1 MVGGL
6 SIPALLKEGKKTA
19 ILSIPIIIGQISQM
33 LMVIT
38 DTVMVGDVGVTELAA
53 LTFASPICAIPFICG
68 I

>member
-19 ILSIPIIIGQISQM
+19 ILSIPIIIGQVSQM

-38 DTVMVGDVGVTELAA
+38 ATI
-53 LTFASPICAIPFICG
+53 LTSICTITPTSTTSC
-68 I
+68 